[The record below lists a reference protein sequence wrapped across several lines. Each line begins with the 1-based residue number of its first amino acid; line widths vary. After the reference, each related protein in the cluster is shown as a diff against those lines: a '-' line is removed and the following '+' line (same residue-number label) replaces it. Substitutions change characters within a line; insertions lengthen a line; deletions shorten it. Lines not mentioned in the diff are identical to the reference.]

1 MTEKLRYITGRGG
14 TAQGGLSPYLATLSE
29 DFSAL
34 AIDSDFLAQNFE
46 DQVRATRHFCAIENT
61 HIIANSYGAYLLL
74 QSLIDQPP
82 LLSAKVLLLSP
93 VLGRAMDPDRM
104 LLSRPPREKTLHT
117 AIEEGRIGLPVEL
130 NIVTGEEDEICD
142 HKLATHF
149 AELLGARVSILEGE
163 GHMID
168 PNLVSQT
175 VNRFLGGNR

>member
-1 MTEKLRYITGRGG
+1 MSSLRYITGRGG
-14 TAQGGLSPYLATLSE
+14 SAQGGLSAYLATLSD

-34 AIDSDFLAQNFE
+34 AIDPHFLAQSFE
-46 DQVRATRHFCAIENT
+46 EQVVATRHFCAIDNA

-82 LLSAKVLLLSP
+82 IPAKVLLLSP
-93 VLGRAMDPDRM
+93 VLGRAMDPERM
-104 LLSRPPREKTLHT
+104 LFSRPPREKTLHM
-117 AIEEGRIGLPVEL
+117 AIENRRIGIPAEL
-130 NIVTGEEDEICD
+130 NIVTGNEDEICD

-175 VNRFLGGNR
+175 VNRFLGGNH